1 MDILLYLAD
10 KLLDFVLVLVSS
22 IIVYNITKKLD
33 NKDRKKNKRKK

>member
-22 IIVYNITKKLD
+22 IIVYKITKKLD